1 MTDGPPRTTIS
12 ARRPSVPGIAEVFHA
27 HFTEHAYPSHTHDTW
42 ALMILNDGAV
52 DFALDRHR
60 HDATGSGTVV
70 LLPPGVSHDG
80 RTVTANGFRKRVLY
94 LDASVLP
101 EELTGRAVDGP
112 VFGDELLRHRIHQ
125 LHTALGHPGDGFEA
139 ESRLAFIRERLHGH
153 LDALR
158 PPRTPGREANRLA
171 TALRELLDAR
181 LPAGLSSRGGHR
193 PARPPHPPDPLLQA
207 DLRPATARLP
217 DRQAHRA
224 GPGPPAG
231 RPTPGGGRGSRRI
244 PRSGPSAP
252 ALHPARGHDPGALRG
267 PHAQAGTLTSRRV
280 LRPSGMRRS
289 RCRCT
294 PGRPAA
300 TYSSYALVTSSHSFL
315 SPYWETA
322 NLVVRCPS

>member
-1 MTDGPPRTTIS
+1 MTDGPPRTTVS
-12 ARRPSVPGIAEVFHA
+12 AWRPSVPGIAEVFHA

-94 LDASVLP
+94 LDTSVLP
-101 EELTGRAVDGP
+101 AELTGRAVDGP

-125 LHTALGHPGDGFEA
+125 LHTTLGHPGDGFEA

-171 TALRELLDAR
+171 ATLRELLDSRLASGMSLEEAAALLHAHPTHLIRCFKQTYGLPPHAYLTGKRIERAR
-181 LPAGLSSRGGHR
+181 GLLLDGRR
-193 PARPPHPPDPLLQA
+193 PADVASTVGFHD
-207 DLRPATARLP
+207 
-217 DRQAHRA
+217 QAHLHRHFTRHV
-224 GPGPPAG
+224 GT
-231 RPTPGGGRGSRRI
+231 TPGRYAATRRH
-244 PRSGPSAP
+244 PRRSGP
-252 ALHPARGHDPGALRG
+252 DPGVRTAE
-267 PHAQAGTLTSRRV
+267 SRDQR
-280 LRPSGMRRS
+280 
-289 RCRCT
+289 
-294 PGRPAA
+294 
-300 TYSSYALVTSSHSFL
+300 
-315 SPYWETA
+315 
-322 NLVVRCPS
+322 